1 MVCHKKIHVILD
13 VDKKVVNIKL
23 AAPLYKSD
31 YLVARLLKWCSK
43 IDFCHLRMQFIVNL
57 SILENSYT
65 HSDANYQH
73 ISLYLGA
80 ELGGDTTTII
90 FYDQQ

>member
-31 YLVARLLKWCSK
+31 YLVARLKKRCSQVD
-43 IDFCHLRMQFIVNL
+43 ICRLLREVQ
-57 SILENSYT
+57 Y
-65 HSDANYQH
+65 
-73 ISLYLGA
+73 
-80 ELGGDTTTII
+80 
-90 FYDQQ
+90 FYA